1 MATSSL
7 TVALLANL
15 KENAP
20 HDEEEPPDAWD
31 DLDSRGTI
39 DTIAAAIESAGH
51 RVRCYEGSIDL
62 VDKLRH
68 ERPDIAFNIC
78 EGHWG
83 DSREAQIPA
92 ILEMLRI
99 PYTGSKILTLA
110 LTLDKPMTKRVLTYH
125 DLPTPEF
132 QVFDRID
139 EPLHSSLTFPLFV
152 KPSREGTGMGVGA
165 ESICRDEKQLR
176 ERVHHIIE
184 RYRQPALVERYIE
197 GREVTV
203 GMIGNL
209 PPPVARRLPDEP
221 IEQWRARRRQLQQ
234 ERKREGLHF
243 MPILEVDLGAYPP
256 EEMGV
261 YGNRLKVELADDYHY
276 FCPAALTEA
285 QTHELYYL
293 AEATFR
299 VTGCLDVAR
308 IDFRLDAHQSW
319 KPYVLEIN
327 PLPGLSKISDLVIAA
342 QCQGISQAQVITMI
356 LDSALKRYGLGSY
369 AAEARPRRTRRPM
382 RRGDFV
388 DRMQSRAR
396 APRARQAQSTPT
408 A

>member
-20 HDEEEPPDAWD
+20 HEDDEPPDAWD
-31 DLDSRGTI
+31 DLDSRSTI
-39 DTIAAAIESAGH
+39 NSIATAIESAGY
-51 RVRCYEGSIDL
+51 RVRFYEGNIDL
-62 VDKLRH
+62 ADQLRR

-99 PYTGSKILTLA
+99 PYTGSKIMTLA

-139 EPLHSSLTFPLFV
+139 EVLHPSLPFPLFV

-165 ESICRDEKQLR
+165 ESICHDEKQLR
-176 ERVHHIIE
+176 QRVGHIIQ
-184 RYRQPALVERYIE
+184 RYHQPALVERYIE

-203 GMIGNL
+203 GMVGNL
-209 PPPVARRLPDEP
+209 PQPAARRLPDEP

-234 ERKREGLHF
+234 QKKREGLHF
-243 MPILEVDLGAYPP
+243 MPVLEVDLGAYPP
-256 EEMGV
+256 GEMGV

-276 FCPAALTEA
+276 FCPASLSEV

-308 IDFRLDAHQSW
+308 VDFRLDAGQNW
-319 KPYVLEIN
+319 KPYILEIN

-342 QCQGISQAQVITMI
+342 QAQGISHAKVVHMI
-356 LDSALKRYGLGSY
+356 LDTALRRYGLGPY
-369 AAEARPRRTRRPM
+369 AADARPRRTRQPM

-388 DRMQSRAR
+388 DRPPSWPR
-396 APRARQAQSTPT
+396 APRTHQVQVS
-408 A
+408 